1 MTSLLKLSISN
12 YRSFYSE
19 QFLDFGN
26 PANHVSAIFGSNA
39 SGKSNT
45 ARALNTIKNCIINS
59 SSANWSLPYEPFML
73 LVGSDKEPTTFSMT
87 FESRGDVYSYSFS
100 YNAVKILEEQLSRK
114 SPNTEKKRLIF
125 RRSEDGSLN
134 ASAAKEG
141 FGKTLMARTRPDTL
155 LITKAQEDNN
165 PYAVAIFEFI
175 HNLVVIPGDDAPGIH
190 QMFLDKL
197 KKDPELEQK
206 TIQLLKRCDFS
217 IRDFQIVPTPIPED
231 VLNSFPFDDDF
242 KNSLRGAT
250 SNTLRTVHAVR
261 DYERTVTG
269 TVEFDF
275 VGQESLGAQKFLSL
289 AIPIVDAMLYGRTV
303 YIDEFGAYLHNTLA
317 AALIKIFKEESAG
330 TGAELILNTHN
341 SSILNELERQE
352 VFLVEKGLGE
362 ESYITCLAERGARK
376 NEAFEKRYRDGLYG
390 AVPFIQY

>member
-261 DYERTVTG
+261 DYERSVTG
-269 TVEFDF
+269 PVEFDI
-275 VGQESLGAQKFLSL
+275 VGQESVGTPKFLSL